1 MFLQKVYDTS
11 SNTNVSVE
19 LEILAEDLLMATV
32 LNDAEGAAKE
42 FNYWRLLGGSQNPLE
57 IEIDA
62 ENKIINTITLFIE
75 KGALKPGR
83 IIEGAENSG
92 NIVLDTRIFKD
103 NDYLD
108 VDGAYVVS
116 VYNKKLTCVFSN
128 CTRVHER
135 FMNGRMEYYVTYS
148 DELCGFSICDLKE
161 EELNK
166 LKMMVNY

>member
-11 SNTNVSVE
+11 SNTDVSVE
-19 LEILAEDLLMATV
+19 LEILAEDLLMVTAV
-32 LNDAEGAAKE
+32 NDTESAAKE
-42 FNYWRLLGGSQNPLE
+42 FNYWRLLGSSQNPLE

-62 ENKIINTITLFIE
+62 DKKTINTITLFIE

-83 IIEGAENSG
+83 IIEGSETNG
-92 NIVLDTRIFKD
+92 NIVIDTRVFKD
-103 NDYLD
+103 NEYIDA
-108 VDGAYVVS
+108 DGAYVVS

-128 CTRVHER
+128 CTRVHEK
-135 FMNGRMEYYVTYS
+135 FINGRMEYYVTYS
-148 DELCGFSICDLKE
+148 DELCGFSICGLKD